1 MGDIGHFFVKMLFFF
16 AEIAHI
22 ITIQSVF
29 IAEYDFQVILQLEF
43 ETTGQN
49 INILKT
55 SGSISQA
62 KFHKQGFRNIGIFEP
77 SNQTIYKNKFRKSKR
92 SYPPDIIRPKPRLWL
107 ICGLYNKFRKSL
119 DFVFNVGRPSIP
131 SSSKSC
137 EQTLN
142 SVYVMDFHEIL

>member
-1 MGDIGHFFVKMLFFF
+1 MKIKKIAQMGDIGHFFVKMLFFF

-55 SGSISQA
+55 SGSIS
-62 KFHKQGFRNIGIFEP
+62 
-77 SNQTIYKNKFRKSKR
+77 
-92 SYPPDIIRPKPRLWL
+92 
-107 ICGLYNKFRKSL
+107 
-119 DFVFNVGRPSIP
+119 
-131 SSSKSC
+131 
-137 EQTLN
+137 
-142 SVYVMDFHEIL
+142 